1 MSETVAQKPVIV
13 VPARLASQR
22 FPRKL
27 LAEVAGKPLVLWTA
41 ERIAREVPEFRLWF
55 AVDGEEIGEILEKAG
70 FATVSTDP
78 DLPSGTDR
86 IAVAN
91 ETIGAEQVINV
102 QADEPLVTR
111 TQILSLAEALS
122 KPRADISTLA
132 YPFESLDDFQ
142 DPNQVK
148 VVRDKEGFAMYFSRS
163 PIPYSRDSLQP
174 VDGKGFPAHRHLG
187 VYAYSA
193 EFLRAFRGLPQ
204 GALEKTEKLEQLR
217 AMENGRRIAVALTED
232 HSIGVDSPEDL
243 ERVIPLLEVS
253 TQNGG

>member
-1 MSETVAQKPVIV
+1 MSETVVQKPVIV

-55 AVDGEEIGEILEKAG
+55 AVDGEEIGEILENAG

-91 ETIGAEQVINV
+91 DTIGAEKVINV
-102 QADEPLVTR
+102 QADEPLITR
-111 TQILSLAEALS
+111 AQILSLAEALD
-122 KPRADISTLA
+122 KPEADMSTLA
-132 YPFESLDDFQ
+132 YPFETLNDFR

-148 VVRDKEGFAMYFSRS
+148 VVRDKKGFAMYFSRS
-163 PIPYSRDSLQP
+163 AIPYPRDDLQA
-174 VDGKGFPAHRHLG
+174 VEGKDFPAYRHLG

-193 EFLRAFRGLPQ
+193 EFLRTFRELPQ
-204 GALEKTEKLEQLR
+204 GVLEKIEKLEQLR
-217 AMENGRRIAVALTED
+217 AMENGRRIAVVLTED
-232 HSIGVDSPEDL
+232 HSIGVDSPDDL
-243 ERVIPLLEVS
+243 VRVTPLLDPS

>member
-1 MSETVAQKPVIV
+1 MSETVVQKPVIV

-41 ERIAREVPEFRLWF
+41 ERIGREVPEFRLWF
-55 AVDGEEIGEILEKAG
+55 AVDGEEIGEVLENAG
-70 FATVSTDP
+70 FATILTEA

-91 ETIGAEQVINV
+91 DTIGAERVINV

-111 TQILSLAEALS
+111 SQIHSLAEALE
-122 KPRADISTLA
+122 KPGADMSTLA
-132 YPFESLDDFQ
+132 YPFEKLEDFR

-148 VVRDKEGFAMYFSRS
+148 VVRDKEGFAMYFSRAA
-163 PIPYSRDSLQP
+163 IPYPRDDLQA
-174 VDGKGFPAHRHLG
+174 VGGKEFPAYRHLG

-193 EFLRAFRGLPQ
+193 EFLRIFCELPQ
-204 GALEKTEKLEQLR
+204 GTLEKIEKLEQLR
-217 AMENGRRIAVALTED
+217 AMENGRRIAVVLTD
-232 HSIGVDSPEDL
+232 DISIGVDTPEDL
-243 ERVIPLLEVS
+243 ERIAPLLLATETEV
-253 TQNGG
+253 G